1 MPPDEVMVSE
11 TRPPDPVL
19 AAIDI
24 GTNSVHLVVARAVA
38 ADRFE
43 IVARQK
49 DMVRL
54 GHGGGEMKRLADDAV
69 DRAVAAL
76 GRQRA
81 IAEAHGAQVRA
92 VATSAVREAE
102 NRHVFLRRAAVEA
115 GVRVEVISGFE
126 EARLIH
132 LGVLQAVPVYDR
144 RVLVVDIG
152 GGSTEIVLGE
162 RDEAIVARSLKLGA
176 IRLTDRFFPDDAVKA
191 RTVTRARRHIQGL
204 LAPMQREID
213 RFDVA
218 VASSGTA
225 QSVAA
230 MALAARGIDPGQSLN
245 QVVITTAELA
255 AVVEALLAA
264 PTVAERRRIPGLDAG
279 RADIIVAGALV
290 LEEVLAAFGAT
301 EVMISESALREGV
314 LADTYRRTHGGSL
327 HHLRDIR
334 RRGVLHLAELTDDD
348 PEHSERSAHLALQLF
363 DQLAAWHGL
372 DDAAREHLEAAALL
386 CTVGLF
392 ISHSGHHKHSYYVIR
407 NSEHLTGF
415 TDAEIEVIAQVA
427 RYHRKSPPKAK
438 HETFAALDEAD
449 QLVVRTLAGILRVAI
464 GLDRAHRGS
473 VGALRC
479 VEGEDGLVI
488 EIEPAGGADTTV
500 EVWSADE
507 RKGLLAE
514 VLGRPV
520 EVRTADGLS
529 GS

>member
-1 MPPDEVMVSE
+1 MTESP
-11 TRPPDPVL
+11 TL

-38 ADRFE
+38 AERFE
-43 IVARQK
+43 ILAREK

-54 GHGGGEMKRLADDAV
+54 GSGGGEMKRLEDDAIE
-69 DRAVAAL
+69 RAVAAL

-81 IAEAHGAQVRA
+81 IAEAHGAPVRA

-102 NRHVFLRRAAVEA
+102 NRHVFLRRATVEA

-144 RVLVVDIG
+144 RALVIDIG
-152 GGSTEIVLGE
+152 GGSTEVVLGE
-162 RDEAIVARSLKLGA
+162 RDEALVARSLKLGA
-176 IRLTDRFFPDDAVKA
+176 IRLTDRFFPDDTVKA
-191 RTVTRARRHIQGL
+191 RAVTRCRRHVQGVV
-204 LAPMQREID
+204 APLQREID

-225 QSVAA
+225 ESVAA
-230 MALAARGIDPGQSLN
+230 MVLAARGADPGISLN
-245 QVVITTAELA
+245 QVVITAAELS
-255 AVVEALLAA
+255 AVVAALIAA
-264 PTVAERRRIPGLDAG
+264 PTVRERRKIPGLDAH
-279 RADIIVAGALV
+279 RADIIVAGAIV
-290 LEEVLAAFGAT
+290 LEELMAAFGAD
-301 EVMISESALREGV
+301 ELMISESALREGV

-334 RRGVLHLAELTDDD
+334 RRGVLHLAELTDED
-348 PEHSERSAHLALQLF
+348 PAHSERSAHLALQLF
-363 DQLAAWHGL
+363 DQLAPWHGL
-372 DDAAREHLEAAALL
+372 DDRHREYLEAAALL
-386 CTVGLF
+386 CNVGLF

-415 TDAEIEVIAQVA
+415 TDGEIEVIAQVA
-427 RYHRKSPPKAK
+427 RYHRKSPPKPK
-438 HETFAALDEAD
+438 HEAFTALDEAD
-449 QLVVRTLAGILRVAI
+449 QHAVRTLAGLLRVAI
-464 GLDRAHRGS
+464 GLDRAHRAS
-473 VGALRC
+473 VGSLHCRE
-479 VEGEDGLVI
+479 EGEDLVI
-488 EIEPAGGADTTV
+488 EVEPTAGADTTV

-520 EVRTADGLS
+520 RVVS
-529 GS
+529 GG

>member
-1 MPPDEVMVSE
+1 M
-11 TRPPDPVL
+11 TGPVADAPLL

-43 IVARQK
+43 IVAREK

-54 GHGGGEMKRLADDAV
+54 GHGGGEMKRLEDDAV

-81 IAEAHGAQVRA
+81 IAEAHGAEVRA

-102 NRHVFLRRAAVEA
+102 NRHVFLRRAALEA
-115 GVRVEVISGFE
+115 GVRVEVIAGFE

-176 IRLTDRFFPDDAVKA
+176 IRLTDRFFAGDTVKRGA
-191 RTVTRARRHIQGL
+191 VTRARRHIQGL

-213 RFDVA
+213 RFDLA

-230 MALAARGIDPGQSLN
+230 MALAARGVDPGQSLN
-245 QVVITTAELA
+245 QVVITEIELA
-255 AVVEALLAA
+255 AVVDSLLAA
-264 PTVAERRRIPGLDAG
+264 ATVAERRKIAGLEVG

-290 LEEVLAAFGAT
+290 LQEVLGAFGAT

-314 LADTYRRTHGGSL
+314 LADTYRRSHGGSL

-334 RRGVLHLAELTDDD
+334 RQGVLHLAELTDDD
-348 PEHSERSAHLALQLF
+348 PEHSERSAHLALELF
-363 DQLAAWHGL
+363 DQLADLHGL
-372 DDAAREHLEAAALL
+372 DDGARELLEAAALL
-386 CTVGLF
+386 CNVGLF

-438 HETFAALDEAD
+438 HEAFAALDDAD
-449 QLVVRTLAGILRVAI
+449 QRVVRTLAGILRVAI

-473 VGALRC
+473 VAALRC
-479 VEGEDGLVI
+479 FEDGEAAVVI

-520 EVRTADGLS
+520 EVRTAAGLS
-529 GS
+529 GR

>member
-1 MPPDEVMVSE
+1 MTDPPM
-11 TRPPDPVL
+11 L

-24 GTNSVHLVVARAVA
+24 GTNSVHLVVARAVD

-43 IVARQK
+43 IVAREK
-49 DMVRL
+49 DTVRL
-54 GHGGGEMKRLADDAV
+54 GHGGGEMKRLDTDAV

-81 IAEAHGAQVRA
+81 IAEAHGASVRA

-102 NRHVFLRRAAVEA
+102 NRHVFLDRAMEEA
-115 GVRVEVISGFE
+115 GVHVEVISGFE

-152 GGSTEIVLGE
+152 GGSTEVVLGE

-176 IRLTDRFFPDDAVKA
+176 IRLTDRFFPDEIIKA
-191 RTVTRARRHIQGL
+191 RAVTRARRHIRGVV
-204 LAPMQREID
+204 APMRREID

-230 MALAARGIDPGQSLN
+230 MALAARGAYTGQSLN
-245 QVVITTAELA
+245 QVVISAAELS
-255 AVVEALLAA
+255 AVVEALLSA
-264 PTVAERRRIPGLDAG
+264 PNLAERRRIPGLDAG

-327 HHLRDIR
+327 HHLQDIR
-334 RRGVLHLAELTDDD
+334 RRGVMHLAELTDDD
-348 PEHSERSAHLALQLF
+348 PEHSERAAHLALQLF
-363 DQLAAWHGL
+363 DQLAPWHGL
-372 DDAAREHLEAAALL
+372 DDRDREYLEAAALL
-386 CTVGLF
+386 CNVGLF

-415 TDAEIEVIAQVA
+415 TDGEIEIIAQVA
-427 RYHRKSPPKAK
+427 RYHRKSSPKAK
-438 HETFAALDEAD
+438 HEAFAALAEDD
-449 QLVVRTLAGILRVAI
+449 QRVVRTLAGILRVAI

-473 VGALRC
+473 VGALHCRD
-479 VEGEDGLVI
+479 EGDRLVI
-488 EIEPAGGADTTV
+488 EVEPATGADTEV
-500 EVWSADE
+500 EIWSADE

-520 EVRTADGLS
+520 EVVSAS
-529 GS
+529 

>member
-1 MPPDEVMVSE
+1 VTEAP
-11 TRPPDPVL
+11 TL

-24 GTNSVHLVVARAVA
+24 GTNSIHLVVARAVA

-43 IVARQK
+43 VLARQK

-54 GHGGGEMKRLADDAV
+54 GSGGGEMKRLEPDAI

-76 GRQRA
+76 DRQRA
-81 IAEAHGAQVRA
+81 IAEAQGATVRA

-102 NRHVFLRRAAVEA
+102 NRHVFLRRALVEA

-144 RVLVVDIG
+144 RVLVIDIG
-152 GGSTEIVLGE
+152 GGSTEVVLGE
-162 RDEAIVARSLKLGA
+162 KEDAIVARSLKLGA
-176 IRLTDRFFPDDAVKA
+176 IRLTDRFFADDDISGKA
-191 RTVTRARRHIQGL
+191 VTRCRRHIQGVV
-204 LAPMQREID
+204 APMQREID

-230 MALAARGIDPGQSLN
+230 MALAARGEDPVQSLN
-245 QVVITTAELA
+245 QVVITEDELDG
-255 AVVEALLAA
+255 VVDALLAA
-264 PTVAERRRIPGLDAG
+264 PNVRERRRIPGLDEK

-290 LEEVLAAFGAT
+290 LQEVLAAFGAD

-314 LADTYRRTHGGSL
+314 LADTYRRAHGGSL
-327 HHLRDIR
+327 HHLQDIR

-348 PEHSERSAHLALQLF
+348 PEHSERTAHLALALF
-363 DQLAAWHGL
+363 DELAPWHRLGNGS
-372 DDAAREHLEAAALL
+372 REYLEAAALL
-386 CTVGLF
+386 ANVGLF

-415 TDAEIEVIAQVA
+415 TDGEIELIAQIA
-427 RYHRKSPPKAK
+427 RYHRKSAPKDK
-438 HETFAALDEAD
+438 HETFAALDEVD
-449 QLVVRTLAGILRVAI
+449 QNVVRTLAGILRIAI

-473 VGALRC
+473 VGGLHVREEGDAL
-479 VEGEDGLVI
+479 VLELDAE
-488 EIEPAGGADTTV
+488 EGADTSV
-500 EVWSADE
+500 EVWSAEE

-514 VLGRPV
+514 VLDRPL
-520 EVRTADGLS
+520 EVRS
-529 GS
+529 R

>member
-1 MPPDEVMVSE
+1 MIDAPL
-11 TRPPDPVL
+11 L

-43 IVARQK
+43 IVAREK

-54 GHGGGEMKRLADDAV
+54 GHGGGEMKRLEDDAV

-81 IAEAHGAQVRA
+81 IAEAHGAEVRA

-102 NRHVFLRRAAVEA
+102 NRHVFLRRASLEA

-144 RVLVVDIG
+144 RVLVMDIG

-176 IRLTDRFFPDDAVKA
+176 IRLTDRFFPDDAIKGRA
-191 RTVTRARRHIQGL
+191 VTRARRHIQGV
-204 LAPMQREID
+204 LAPMRREID
-213 RFDVA
+213 RFEVA

-230 MALAARGIDPGQSLN
+230 MALAARGVDPGQSLN
-245 QVVITTAELA
+245 QVVITEAELT
-255 AVVEALLAA
+255 AVVASLLAA
-264 PTVAERRRIPGLDAG
+264 PTVAERRRIAGLDAG
-279 RADIIVAGALV
+279 RADIIVAGALM
-290 LEEVLAAFGAT
+290 LQEVLGAFGAA

-314 LADTYRRTHGGSL
+314 LVDTYRRTHGGSL

-363 DQLAAWHGL
+363 DQLAVWHGL
-372 DDAAREHLEAAALL
+372 DDGARELLEAAALL
-386 CTVGLF
+386 CNVGLF

-415 TDAEIEVIAQVA
+415 TDAEIELIAQVA
-427 RYHRKSPPKAK
+427 RYHRKSAPKEK
-438 HETFAALDEAD
+438 HEAFAVLDEAD
-449 QLVVRTLAGILRVAI
+449 QQVVRTLAGILRVAI

-479 VEGEDGLVI
+479 LDEEAGVVI
-488 EIEPAGGADTTV
+488 EIEPASGADTSV

-514 VLGRPV
+514 VLDRPV
-520 EVRTADGLS
+520 EVRAAATLRGC
-529 GS
+529 

>member
-1 MPPDEVMVSE
+1 MSA
-11 TRPPDPVL
+11 DPNGVPTL

-24 GTNSVHLVVARAVA
+24 GTNSIHLVVARAVA

-43 IVARQK
+43 VLARQK

-54 GHGGGEMKRLADDAV
+54 GSGGGEMKRLEDDAI

-76 GRQRA
+76 ARHKA
-81 IAEAHGAQVRA
+81 IADAQGASVRA

-102 NRHVFLRRAAVEA
+102 NRHVFLRRALVEA

-144 RVLVVDIG
+144 RVLVIDIG
-152 GGSTEIVLGE
+152 GGSTEVVLGE

-176 IRLTDRFFPDDAVKA
+176 IRLTDRFFADDEVTSKAVTKC
-191 RTVTRARRHIQGL
+191 RRFVQGVV
-204 LAPMQREID
+204 APMQREID
-213 RFDVA
+213 HFDLA

-230 MALAARGIDPGQSLN
+230 MALAARGEDPNQNLN
-245 QVVITTAELA
+245 QVVITEDELDG
-255 AVVEALLAA
+255 VVSALVAA
-264 PTVAERRRIPGLDAG
+264 PSVRERRRIAGLDPK

-290 LEEVLAAFGAT
+290 LQEVLGAFGAT
-301 EVMISESALREGV
+301 DVMISESALREGV

-348 PEHSERSAHLALQLF
+348 PEHSERSAHLALELF
-363 DQLAAWHGL
+363 DQLAPQHGL
-372 DDAAREHLEAAALL
+372 DDRAREYLEAAALL
-386 CTVGLF
+386 CNVGMF

-427 RYHRKSPPKAK
+427 RYHRKSAPKAK
-438 HETFAALDEAD
+438 HEAFASLDEDD
-449 QLVVRTLAGILRVAI
+449 QIVVRTLAGILRVAI

-473 VGALRC
+473 VSTLEVR
-479 VEGEDGLVI
+479 EEDDRLLIAVGS
-488 EIEPAGGADTTV
+488 EAGADTTV

-507 RKGLLAE
+507 RKDLLVE
-514 VLGRPV
+514 VLDRPI
-520 EVRTADGLS
+520 EVVRAG
-529 GS
+529 

>member
-1 MPPDEVMVSE
+1 MTDAPL
-11 TRPPDPVL
+11 L

-43 IVARQK
+43 IIAREK

-54 GHGGGEMKRLADDAV
+54 GHGGGEMKRLEDDAV

-81 IAEAHGAQVRA
+81 IAEAHGAEVRA

-115 GVRVEVISGFE
+115 GVRVEVISGYE

-132 LGVLQAVPVYDR
+132 LGVLQAVPVYDQ

-162 RDEAIVARSLKLGA
+162 ADQAIVARSLKLGA
-176 IRLTDRFFPDDAVKA
+176 IRLTDRFFPGGAVKSRA
-191 RTVTRARRHIQGL
+191 VTRARRHVQGV

-225 QSVAA
+225 ESVAA
-230 MALAARGIDPGQSLN
+230 MVLAARGVEPVPTLN
-245 QVVITTAELA
+245 QVVVSSEELAEL
-255 AVVEALLAA
+255 VETLLAA
-264 PTVAERRRIPGLDAG
+264 PTVAGRRKTPGLDSG

-290 LEEVLAAFGAT
+290 LEEVLGAFGAPQ
-301 EVMISESALREGV
+301 VMISESALREGV
-314 LADTYRRTHGGSL
+314 LTDTYRRSHGGSL

-348 PEHSERSAHLALQLF
+348 PEHSERSAHLALDLF
-363 DQLAAWHGL
+363 DQLADWHGL
-372 DDAAREHLEAAALL
+372 DDGAREYLEAAALL
-386 CTVGLF
+386 CNVGLF

-438 HETFAALDEAD
+438 HETFAALDDVD
-449 QLVVRTLAGILRVAI
+449 QQVVQTLAGILRVAI

-473 VGALRC
+473 VSAVRC
-479 VEGEDGLVI
+479 LEERKRIVI
-488 EIEPAGGADTTV
+488 EIEPAEGADTDV
-500 EVWSADE
+500 EVWSAEE

-514 VLGRPV
+514 VLGRRV
-520 EVRTADGLS
+520 TVRATTTLS
-529 GS
+529 EG

>member
-1 MPPDEVMVSE
+1 M
-11 TRPPDPVL
+11 L

-43 IVARQK
+43 IVAREK

-54 GHGGGEMKRLADDAV
+54 GSGGGEMKRLDDDAV

-81 IAEAHGAQVRA
+81 IAEAHGASVRA

-115 GVRVEVISGFE
+115 GVPVEVISGFE

-152 GGSTEIVLGE
+152 GGSTEVVLGE

-176 IRLTDRFFPDDAVKA
+176 IRLTDRFFPDDEVKA
-191 RTVTRARRHIQGL
+191 RAVTRCRRHIRGVVS
-204 LAPMQREID
+204 PMEREID
-213 RFDVA
+213 HFDVA

-225 QSVAA
+225 ESVAA
-230 MALAARGIDPGQSLN
+230 MDPGQTLN
-245 QVVITTAELA
+245 QVVITAAELS
-255 AVVEALLAA
+255 AVVGSLVAA
-264 PTVAERRRIPGLDAG
+264 STVQERRRIPGLDAG
-279 RADIIVAGALV
+279 RADIIVAGAIV
-290 LEEVLAAFGAT
+290 LEEILAAFGAT

-327 HHLRDIR
+327 HHLQDIR

-348 PEHSERSAHLALQLF
+348 PEHSERSAHLALELF
-363 DQLAAWHGL
+363 DQLRPWHGL
-372 DDAAREHLEAAALL
+372 DDRAREYLEAAALL
-386 CTVGLF
+386 CNVGLF

-415 TDAEIEVIAQVA
+415 TDGEIEVIAQVA

-438 HETFAALDEAD
+438 HEAYAALDEAD
-449 QLVVRTLAGILRVAI
+449 QQVVRTLAGILRVAI

-473 VGALRC
+473 VEALRC
-479 VEGEDGLVI
+479 REVGDRLVI
-488 EIEPAGGADTTV
+488 EVEPTPGADTEV
-500 EVWSADE
+500 EMWSADE

-520 EVRTADGLS
+520 ELVSED
-529 GS
+529 